1 MKPKTVCIS
10 GVSKGLGRAL
20 SIEFDQ
26 RGWQVSG
33 CARTTSALVELGS
46 QLSNPH
52 FFQEVDITNLEGVK
66 SFSEGVIKN
75 LGPPTLLVNNAGK
88 INSNA
93 PLHEVSEEEFLE
105 VFKVNVCGTHNM
117 IKAFLPEMKSLNEG
131 VIVNFSSYWGQSTA
145 AEVAPYCA
153 SKWAIEGLTR
163 ALAQEL
169 PSNLSTVA
177 LNPGVIDTDMLRS
190 CFGDAAGSHEKPKN
204 WAIHAVDSLENLSNS
219 DNGTTVIA

>member
-1 MKPKTVCIS
+1 MNPKTVCIS

-52 FFQEVDITNLEGVK
+52 FFQEVDITNLEAVK

-117 IKAFLPEMKSLNEG
+117 IKAFLPKMEG
-131 VIVNFSSYWGQSTA
+131 LSQGMIVNFSSYWGQSTA

-163 ALAQEL
+163 ALSQEL

-190 CFGDAAGSHEKPKN
+190 CFGDAAGSHEKPED
-204 WAIHAVDSLENLSNS
+204 WAKHAVDCLENLSKS

>member
-1 MKPKTVCIS
+1 MNPKTVCIS
-10 GVSKGLGRAL
+10 GVSKGLGHAL
-20 SIEFDQ
+20 SLEFDH

-46 QLSNPH
+46 QLSNPY
-52 FFQEVDITNLEGVK
+52 FFQTVDITNLKQVLT
-66 SFSEGVIKN
+66 FSKGVIEN
-75 LGPPTLLVNNAGK
+75 LGSPTLLVNNAGK

-93 PLHEVSEEEFLE
+93 RLHEVSEAEFLE

-117 IKAFLPEMKSLNEG
+117 IKAFLPEMKDLNQG
-131 VIVNFSSYWGQSTA
+131 MIVNFSSYWGQSTA

-177 LNPGVIDTDMLRS
+177 LNPGVIDTEMLRS
-190 CFGDAAGSHEKPKN
+190 CFGDAAGSHEKPRD
-204 WAIHAVDSLENLSNS
+204 WAKHAVDCLENLSKS
-219 DNGTTVIA
+219 DNGNTVIA

>member
-1 MKPKTVCIS
+1 MNPKTVCIS
-10 GVSKGLGRAL
+10 GVSKGLGQAL
-20 SIEFDQ
+20 SIEFSQ
-26 RGWQVSG
+26 RGWKVAG
-33 CARTTSALVELGS
+33 CARTTSALVKLGS

-52 FFQEVDITNLEGVK
+52 FFQSVDITNLKEVIT
-66 SFSEGVIKN
+66 FSEEVIEN
-75 LGPPTLLVNNAGK
+75 LGTPTLLVNNAGK

-93 PLHEVSEEEFLE
+93 LLHDVSEDEFLE

-117 IKAFLPEMKSLNEG
+117 IKAFLPKMEG
-131 VIVNFSSYWGQSTA
+131 LSQGMIVNFSSYWGQSTA

-163 ALAQEL
+163 ALSQEL

-190 CFGDAAGSHEKPKN
+190 CFGDAAGSHEKPED
-204 WAIHAVDSLENLSNS
+204 WAKHAVDCLENLSKS

>member
-1 MKPKTVCIS
+1 MNPKTVCIS
-10 GVSKGLGRAL
+10 GVSKGLGHAL
-20 SIEFDQ
+20 SLEFDQ
-26 RGWQVSG
+26 RGWQVSA
-33 CARTTSALVELGS
+33 CARTPSALVELGS

-52 FFQEVDITNLEGVK
+52 FFQTVDITNLKQVLT
-66 SFSEGVIKN
+66 FSEKVIKN
-75 LGPPTLLVNNAGK
+75 LGTPTLLVNNAGK

-93 PLHEVSEEEFLE
+93 RLHEVPEDEFLE

-117 IKAFLPEMKSLNEG
+117 IKAFLPKMKGLNQG
-131 VIVNFSSYWGQSTA
+131 LIVNFSSYWGQSTA

-177 LNPGVIDTDMLRS
+177 LNPGVIDTEMLRS
-190 CFGDAAGSHEKPKN
+190 CFGDAAGSHEKPRG
-204 WAIHAVDSLENLSNS
+204 WAKHAVDCLENLSKS
-219 DNGTTVIA
+219 DNGNTVIA

>member
-1 MKPKTVCIS
+1 VNPKTVCIS
-10 GVSKGLGRAL
+10 GVSKGLGKAL

-26 RGWQVSG
+26 RGWQVAG
-33 CARTTSALVELGS
+33 CARTTSALIKLGS
-46 QLSNPH
+46 QLSNSH
-52 FFQEVDITNLEGVK
+52 FFRSVDITNLKQVLT
-66 SFSEGVIKN
+66 FSEEVIEN
-75 LGPPTLLVNNAGK
+75 LGSPTLLVNNAGK

-93 PLHEVSEEEFLE
+93 RLHEVSEDEFLE

-117 IKAFLPEMKSLNEG
+117 IKAFLPKMKGLNQG
-131 VIVNFSSYWGQSTA
+131 LIVNFSSYWGQSTA

-190 CFGDAAGSHEKPKN
+190 CFGDAAGSHEKPRD
-204 WAIHAVDSLENLSNS
+204 WAKHAVDCLENLNKS
-219 DNGTTVIA
+219 DNGNTVIA

>member
-1 MKPKTVCIS
+1 MNPKTVCIS
-10 GVSKGLGRAL
+10 GVSKGLGKAL

-46 QLSNPH
+46 QLSNSH
-52 FFQEVDITNLEGVK
+52 FFRKVDITNLKQVLT
-66 SFSEGVIKN
+66 FSEEVIEN
-75 LGPPTLLVNNAGK
+75 LGSPTLLVNNAGK

-93 PLHEVSEEEFLE
+93 RLHEVSEDEFLE

-117 IKAFLPEMKSLNEG
+117 IKAFLPKMKGLNQG
-131 VIVNFSSYWGQSTA
+131 LIVNFSSYWGQSTA

-177 LNPGVIDTDMLRS
+177 LNPGVIDTEMLRS
-190 CFGDAAGSHEKPKN
+190 CFGDAAGSYEKPRD
-204 WAIHAVDSLENLSNS
+204 WAKHAVDCLENLNKS
-219 DNGTTVIA
+219 DNGNTVIA